1 MISNLNIACTTCANA
16 FEKAGDNA
24 AGYAILFM
32 LCLLIPILGTLGFVI
47 FRIARRSKANF
58 DPQFQDPYE
67 A

>member
-1 MISNLNIACTTCANA
+1 MISAMTIACTTCATS

-47 FRIARRSKANF
+47 FRISRRSKAHF
-58 DPQFQDPYE
+58 DPQFQDPFE
-67 A
+67 V